1 MKKITFLMAALLCG
15 AVVANAQEDTRTV
28 VTEVT
33 VTNFVTPE
41 YGDNCNRA
49 KTIKGL
55 QLPADAPYYFSENMG
70 GFYRKNSDDTW
81 SKLSD
86 GDIFA
91 EGTYYFSAQLR
102 VDNDYGT
109 YGTTHRLPSTA
120 AELTVTVD
128 GKPWSVDG
136 KTYVYPEYSYVWVKS
151 PEFTIVKKTMPL
163 TFNDSPALDYYEN
176 FVNTP
181 VEEKDLTKQ
190 VVGGTE
196 PYTFSKTTSNCS
208 WLQVSSDGIISGTP
222 TALDPNA
229 YYETIQ
235 VSDGASTQ
243 TIEIYIGCVYPQSGD
258 REVLTTATFTGLTTP
273 VYEVAL
279 PEISLTA
286 PEGAVYRLGSLRK
299 WQKKADDDSW
309 AEYSGAQFEVGTYRA
324 QVQLRIDGS
333 NAYYHVLSADTK
345 MEVDGQEWTI
355 LGGVSVFSGY
365 SCGIWVSPEFE
376 VKATSTGV
384 DCVQT
389 PAIYAHQG
397 RIYGAEGA
405 RIYDLLGRDVTRQN
419 GSLHGVYVVKTA
431 NAAQKVVVK

>member
-28 VTEVT
+28 VTNVT
-33 VTNFVTPE
+33 ATNFVTPE
-41 YGDNCNRA
+41 FGDNCNRS

-55 QLPADAPYYFSENMG
+55 QLPANAPYRFPDTMG
-70 GFYRKNSDDTW
+70 GFYKKNDDDTW
-81 SKLSD
+81 STLSD
-86 GDIFA
+86 GDVFT

-102 VDNDYGT
+102 VDNA
-109 YGTTHRLPSTA
+109 YGTTHRLPSTG

-128 GKPWSVDG
+128 EEEWSVAE

-151 PEFTIVKKTMPL
+151 PEFTIVKKTLPL
-163 TFNDSPALDYYEN
+163 TFSDSKNLDYTEN
-176 FVNTP
+176 FVNTA
-181 VEEKDLTKQ
+181 VAEKDLKEY

-196 PYTFSKTTSNCS
+196 TYTFSKTTNNCS

-222 TALDPNA
+222 TALDKNT
-229 YYETIQ
+229 YHDTIQ
-235 VSDGASTQ
+235 VSDGESTQ
-243 TIEIYIGCVYPQSGD
+243 KIEIYIGCVYPQSGD
-258 REVLTTATFTGLTTP
+258 REVLITATFTGLTTP

-286 PEGAVYRLGSLRK
+286 PEGAVYSLGSHRK

-309 AEYSGAQFEVGTYRA
+309 ADYSGAQFEVGTYRA
-324 QVQLRIDGS
+324 QVQLRIDEPNG
-333 NAYYHVLSADTK
+333 YYHVLSADTK
-345 MEVDGQEWTI
+345 MVVDDAEWTI
-355 LGGVSVFSGY
+355 MGGVKVFSDYSYGY
-365 SCGIWVSPEFE
+365 WVSPEFE

-405 RIYDLLGRDVTRQN
+405 RIYDLLGRDVTRLN
-419 GSLHGVYVVKTA
+419 GSLSGFYVVKTA
-431 NAAQKVVVK
+431 HAAVKVVVR

>member
-1 MKKITFLMAALLCG
+1 MKKITFLMTALLCG

-33 VTNFVTPE
+33 ATNFVTPE
-41 YGDNCNRA
+41 YGDNCNSSNTV
-49 KTIKGL
+49 KKL
-55 QLPADAPYYFSENMG
+55 QLPEDAPYRFSDTMG
-70 GFYRKNSDDTW
+70 RFFKKNSDDTW
-81 SKLSD
+81 SQLSD
-86 GDIFA
+86 GDVFA
-91 EGTYYFSAQLR
+91 EGTYYFWAQLR
-102 VDNDYGT
+102 VDNA

-120 AELTVTVD
+120 AELTVTVN
-128 GKPWSVDG
+128 GEPWSVDG
-136 KTYVYPEYSYVWVKS
+136 KPTVDPTYSYAWVKS
-151 PEFTIVKKTMPL
+151 PEFTIVKKTLPL
-163 TFNDSPALDYYEN
+163 TFNDSKKLDYTEN

-181 VEEKDLTKQ
+181 VAEKDLKEY

-196 PYTFSKTTSNCS
+196 TYTFSKTTSNCS

-222 TALDPNA
+222 TALDKNT
-229 YYETIQ
+229 YHDTIQ
-235 VSDGASTQ
+235 VSDGESTQ
-243 TIEIYIGCVYPQSGD
+243 KIEIYIGCVYPQSGD

-286 PEGAVYRLGSLRK
+286 PEGAVYSLGSLRK

-309 AEYSGAQFEVGTYRA
+309 ADYSGAQFEVGTYRV
-324 QVQLRIDGS
+324 QVQLRIDEPNG
-333 NAYYHVLSADTK
+333 YYHVLSADTK
-345 MEVDGQEWTI
+345 MVVDDAEWTI
-355 LGGVSVFSGY
+355 MGGVSVFSDCSFGL
-365 SCGIWVSPEFE
+365 WVSPEFE

-384 DCVQT
+384 DRVQM

-405 RIYDLLGRDVTRQN
+405 RIYDLLGRDVTRRN

-431 NAAQKVVVK
+431 DTTQKVVVK

>member
-15 AVVANAQEDTRTV
+15 AVVANAQEDMRTV

-41 YGDNCNRA
+41 YGDNCNSSNTVN
-49 KTIKGL
+49 KL
-55 QLPADAPYYFSENMG
+55 QLPADAPYNFPNSMG
-70 GFYRKNSDDTW
+70 RFFKKNNDDTW
-81 SKLSD
+81 SLLSD

-91 EGTYYFSAQLR
+91 EGTYYFWAQLR
-102 VDNDYGT
+102 VDGT

-120 AELTVTVD
+120 AELTVTVN
-128 GKPWSVDG
+128 GEPWSVDG
-136 KTYVYPEYSYVWVKS
+136 KPTVDPTYSYAWVKS
-151 PEFTIVKKTMPL
+151 PEFTIVKKTLPL
-163 TFNDSPALDYYEN
+163 TFNDSKKLDYTEN

-181 VEEKDLTKQ
+181 VAEKDLKEY

-196 PYTFSKTTSNCS
+196 TYTFSKTTSNCS

-222 TALDPNA
+222 TALDKNT
-229 YYETIQ
+229 YHDTIQ
-235 VSDGASTQ
+235 VSDGESTQ
-243 TIEIYIGCVYPQSGD
+243 KIEIYIGCVYPQSGD
-258 REVLTTATFTGLTTP
+258 RTVLTTATFTGLITP
-273 VYEVAL
+273 VYGAAL
-279 PEISLTA
+279 PNISLIA
-286 PEGAVYRLGSLRK
+286 SEGAVYSLGSLRK

-309 AEYSGAQFEVGTYRA
+309 AYYSGAQFEVGTYRA

-333 NAYYHVLSADTK
+333 NGYYHVLSADTK

-355 LGGVSVFSGY
+355 LGGVSVFSSY

-384 DCVQT
+384 DRVQT

-405 RIYDLLGRDVTRQN
+405 CIYDLLGRDVTRLN

-431 NAAQKVVVK
+431 NAAQKVIVK

>member
-49 KTIKGL
+49 KTINEL
-55 QLPADAPYYFSENMG
+55 QLPADAPYYFPNTMG
-70 GFYRKNSDDTW
+70 GFFKKNDDDKW
-81 SKLSD
+81 NKLSD
-86 GDIFA
+86 GDVFT

-120 AELTVTVD
+120 VELTVTVD
-128 GKPWSVDG
+128 GKAWSVDG

-151 PEFTIVKKTMPL
+151 PEFTIVKKTLPL
-163 TFNDSPALDYYEN
+163 TFSDSEKLDYKEN
-176 FVNTP
+176 FVNTA
-181 VEEKDLTKQ
+181 VAEKDLKEY

-196 PYTFSKTTSNCS
+196 TYTFSKTTSYCS
-208 WLQVSSDGIISGTP
+208 WLQVSNEGIISGTP
-222 TALDPNA
+222 TATDPNA

-235 VSDGASTQ
+235 VSDGESTQ

-258 REVLTTATFTGLTTP
+258 RTVLTTATFTGLTTP
-273 VYEVAL
+273 VYGAAL
-279 PEISLTA
+279 QEISLTA
-286 PEGAVYRLGSLRK
+286 PEGAVYSLGSLRK
-299 WQKKADDDSW
+299 WTKKADDDSW
-309 AEYSGAQFEVGTYRA
+309 ANYDGTQFEVGTYRA

-345 MEVDGQEWTI
+345 MVVDGKEWTI
-355 LGGVSVFSGY
+355 MGGVNVFSSY
-365 SCGIWVSPEFE
+365 SYGIWVSPEFE

-384 DCVQT
+384 DRVQT

-431 NAAQKVVVK
+431 NTTQKVIVK

>member
-15 AVVANAQEDTRTV
+15 AVVANAQEDTRIV

-33 VTNFVTPE
+33 ATNFVTPE
-41 YGDNCNRA
+41 YGDKCNRA
-49 KTIKGL
+49 KTINEL
-55 QLPADAPYYFSENMG
+55 QLPADAPYYFPNTMG
-70 GFYRKNSDDTW
+70 GFLKKNDDDKW
-81 SKLSD
+81 NKLSD
-86 GDIFA
+86 GDVFT
-91 EGTYYFSAQLR
+91 EGTYCFSAQLR

-120 AELTVTVD
+120 AELTVTVN

-136 KTYVYPEYSYVWVKS
+136 KTYVYPEYSYVWVTS
-151 PEFTIVKKTMPL
+151 PEFTIVKKTLPL
-163 TFNDSPALDYYEN
+163 TFSDSEKLDYKEN
-176 FVNTP
+176 FVNTA
-181 VEEKDLTKQ
+181 VAEKDLKEY

-196 PYTFSKTTSNCS
+196 TYRFSKTTNNCS
-208 WLQVSSDGIISGTP
+208 WLQVSEEGIISGTP
-222 TALDPNA
+222 TDLDKNT
-229 YYETIQ
+229 YHETIQ
-235 VSDGASTQ
+235 VSDGESTK

-258 REVLTTATFTGLTTP
+258 RDVLATATFTGLTTP
-273 VYEVAL
+273 VYGAAL
-279 PEISLTA
+279 QEISLTA
-286 PEGAVYRLGSLRK
+286 SEGAVYSLGFRK

-309 AEYSGAQFEVGTYRA
+309 ADYSGAQFEVGTYRA
-324 QVQLRIDGS
+324 RVQLRIDELNG
-333 NAYYHVLSADTK
+333 YYHVLSADTK
-345 MEVDGQEWTI
+345 MVVDDAEWTI
-355 LGGVSVFSGY
+355 MGGVSAGIGY
-365 SCGIWVSPEFE
+365 SYGMWVSPEFE

-431 NAAQKVVVK
+431 DTTQKVIVK

>member
-41 YGDNCNRA
+41 FGDNCNRS

-55 QLPADAPYYFSENMG
+55 QLPANAPYRFPDTMG
-70 GFYRKNSDDTW
+70 GFYKKNDDDTW
-81 SKLSD
+81 STLSD
-86 GDIFA
+86 GDVFA

-102 VDNDYGT
+102 VDKPYA
-109 YGTTHRLPSTA
+109 TTHRLPSTG

-128 GKPWSVDG
+128 GKAWSVDG
-136 KTYVYPEYSYVWVKS
+136 NPAVYSEYSYAWVKS
-151 PEFTIVKKTMPL
+151 PEFTIVKKTLPL

-181 VEEKDLTKQ
+181 VEEKDLKKQ

-196 PYTFSKTTSNCS
+196 TYTFSKTTSNCS

-222 TALDPNA
+222 TALDKNT
-229 YYETIQ
+229 YHDTIQ
-235 VSDGASTQ
+235 VSDGESTQ
-243 TIEIYIGCVYPQSGD
+243 KIEIYIGCVYPQSGD
-258 REVLTTATFTGLTTP
+258 RDVLITATFTGLTTP
-273 VYEVAL
+273 VYGAAL

-286 PEGAVYRLGSLRK
+286 PEGAVYSLGSHRK

-309 AEYSGAQFEVGTYRA
+309 AEYNGAQFEVGTYRA
-324 QVQLRIDGS
+324 QVQLRIDEPNG
-333 NAYYHVLSADTK
+333 YYHVLSADTK
-345 MEVDGQEWTI
+345 MVVDDAEWTI
-355 LGGVSVFSGY
+355 MGGVKVFSDYSYGY
-365 SCGIWVSPEFE
+365 WVSPEFE

-405 RIYDLLGRDVTRQN
+405 RIYDLLGRDVTRRN
-419 GSLHGVYVVKTA
+419 GSLCGVYVVKTA
-431 NAAQKVVVK
+431 NAAVKVVVR

>member
-1 MKKITFLMAALLCG
+1 MAALLCG

-41 YGDNCNRA
+41 FGDNCNRS

-55 QLPADAPYYFSENMG
+55 QLPANAPYRFPDTMG
-70 GFYRKNSDDTW
+70 GFYKKNDDDTW
-81 SKLSD
+81 STLSD
-86 GDIFA
+86 GDVFA

-102 VDNDYGT
+102 VDKPYA
-109 YGTTHRLPSTA
+109 TTHRLPSTG

-128 GKPWSVDG
+128 EEEWSVAE

-151 PEFTIVKKTMPL
+151 PEFTIVKKTLPL
-163 TFNDSPALDYYEN
+163 TFSDSPTLDYKEN
-176 FVNTP
+176 FVNTA
-181 VEEKDLTKQ
+181 VAEKDLKEY

-196 PYTFSKTTSNCS
+196 TYTFSKTTSNCS

-222 TALDPNA
+222 TALDKNT
-229 YYETIQ
+229 YHDTIQ
-235 VSDGASTQ
+235 VSDGESTQ
-243 TIEIYIGCVYPQSGD
+243 KIEIYIGCVYPQSGD
-258 REVLTTATFTGLTTP
+258 RDVLITATFTGLTTP
-273 VYEVAL
+273 VYGAAL

-286 PEGAVYRLGSLRK
+286 PEGAVYSLGSHRK

-309 AEYSGAQFEVGTYRA
+309 ADYSGAQFEVGTYRA
-324 QVQLRIDGS
+324 QVQLRIDEPNG
-333 NAYYHVLSADTK
+333 YYHVLSADTK
-345 MEVDGQEWTI
+345 MVVDDAEWTI
-355 LGGVSVFSGY
+355 MGGVKVFSDYSYGY
-365 SCGIWVSPEFE
+365 WVSPEFE

-405 RIYDLLGRDVTRQN
+405 RIYDLLGRDVTRRN
-419 GSLHGVYVVKTA
+419 GSLCGVYVVKTA
-431 NAAQKVVVK
+431 NAAVKVVVR

>member
-33 VTNFVTPE
+33 VTNFVIPE
-41 YGDNCNRA
+41 YGDVVNSMATVNA
-49 KTIKGL
+49 M
-55 QLPADAPYYFSENMG
+55 QLPEDAPYNFPDMG
-70 GFYRKNSDDTW
+70 RFFKKNSDDTW
-81 SKLSD
+81 SQLSD

-91 EGTYYFSAQLR
+91 EGTYYFRPQLR
-102 VDNDYGT
+102 VDGT

-128 GKPWSVDG
+128 GKAWSVLGDPA
-136 KTYVYPEYSYVWVKS
+136 VFSEYSYAWVKS
-151 PEFTIVKKTMPL
+151 PEFTIVKKTLPL
-163 TFNDSPALDYYEN
+163 TFNDSPALDYTEN
-176 FVNTP
+176 FVNTA
-181 VEEKDLTKQ
+181 VAEKDLKEY

-196 PYTFSKTTSNCS
+196 TYTFSKVTNYCS
-208 WLQVSSDGIISGTP
+208 WLHVSSDGVISGTP
-222 TALDPNA
+222 TATDQNA
-229 YYETIQ
+229 YYEKIQ
-235 VSDGASTQ
+235 VSDGESAAA
-243 TIEIYIGCVYPQSGD
+243 IEIYVGRVYPQSGD
-258 REVLTTATFTGLTTP
+258 RTVLTTATFTGLTTP
-273 VYEVAL
+273 VYGAAL
-279 PEISLTA
+279 QEISLTA
-286 PEGAVYRLGSLRK
+286 SEGAVYSLGSFRK

-309 AEYSGAQFEVGTYRA
+309 AEYNGAQFEVGTYRA

-345 MEVDGQEWTI
+345 MVVDGKEWTI
-355 LGGVSVFSGY
+355 MGGVNVFSSY
-365 SCGIWVSPEFE
+365 SYGIWVSPEFE

-384 DCVQT
+384 DCVQM

-419 GSLHGVYVVKTA
+419 GSLHGVYVVKTSDTT
-431 NAAQKVVVK
+431 QKVIVK

>member
-1 MKKITFLMAALLCG
+1 MAALLCG

-28 VTEVT
+28 VTNVT
-33 VTNFVTPE
+33 ATNFVTPE

-49 KTIKGL
+49 KTINEL
-55 QLPADAPYYFSENMG
+55 QLPADAPYYFPNTMG
-70 GFYRKNSDDTW
+70 GFYKKNDDDTW
-81 SKLSD
+81 NKLSD
-86 GDIFA
+86 GDVFT

-151 PEFTIVKKTMPL
+151 PEFTIVKKTLPL
-163 TFNDSPALDYYEN
+163 TFSDSGNLDYKEN
-176 FVNTP
+176 FVNTA
-181 VEEKDLTKQ
+181 VAEKDLKKY

-196 PYTFSKTTSNCS
+196 IYTFSKTTNNCS
-208 WLQVSSDGIISGTP
+208 WLQVSSEGIISGTP
-222 TALDPNA
+222 TALDKNT
-229 YYETIQ
+229 YHDTIQ
-235 VSDGASTQ
+235 VSDGESTQ
-243 TIEIYIGCVYPQSGD
+243 KIEIYIGCVYPQSGD

-279 PEISLTA
+279 PKISLTA

-309 AEYSGAQFEVGTYRA
+309 ADYSGAQFEVGTYRV
-324 QVQLRIDGS
+324 QVQLRIDEPNG
-333 NAYYHVLSADTK
+333 YYHVLSADTK
-345 MEVDGQEWTI
+345 MVVDDAEWTI
-355 LGGVSVFSGY
+355 MGGVSAGIDY
-365 SCGIWVSPEFE
+365 SYGIWVSPEFE
-376 VKATSTGV
+376 VKANTGV
-384 DCVQT
+384 DRIQM

-405 RIYDLLGRDVTRQN
+405 RIYDLLGRDVTRRN
-419 GSLHGVYVVKTA
+419 GSLSGVYVVKTA
-431 NAAQKVVVK
+431 NAAVKVVVR

>member
-41 YGDNCNRA
+41 FGDNCNRS

-55 QLPADAPYYFSENMG
+55 QLPANAPYRFPDTMG
-70 GFYRKNSDDTW
+70 GFYKKNDDDTW
-81 SKLSD
+81 STLSD
-86 GDIFA
+86 GDVFA

-102 VDNDYGT
+102 VDKPYA
-109 YGTTHRLPSTA
+109 TTHRLPSTG

-128 GKPWSVDG
+128 EEEWSVAE

-151 PEFTIVKKTMPL
+151 PEFTIVKKTLPL
-163 TFNDSPALDYYEN
+163 TFSDSPTLDYKEN
-176 FVNTP
+176 FVNTA
-181 VEEKDLTKQ
+181 VAEKDLKEY

-196 PYTFSKTTSNCS
+196 TYTFSKTTSNCS

-222 TALDPNA
+222 TALDKNT
-229 YYETIQ
+229 YHDTIQ
-235 VSDGASTQ
+235 VSDGESTQ
-243 TIEIYIGCVYPQSGD
+243 KIEIYIGCVYPQSGD
-258 REVLTTATFTGLTTP
+258 RDVLITATFTGLTTP
-273 VYEVAL
+273 VYGAAL

-286 PEGAVYRLGSLRK
+286 PEGAVYSLGSFRK

-309 AEYSGAQFEVGTYRA
+309 ADYDGTQFEVGTYRA

-345 MEVDGQEWTI
+345 MVVDGQEWTI

-384 DCVQT
+384 DRVQT

-431 NAAQKVVVK
+431 DTTQKVIVK

>member
-70 GFYRKNSDDTW
+70 GFYKKNSDDTW
-81 SKLSD
+81 SQLSD

-102 VDNDYGT
+102 VDKPYA
-109 YGTTHRLPSTA
+109 TTHRLPSTA

-128 GKPWSVDG
+128 GKAWSVDG
-136 KTYVYPEYSYVWVKS
+136 NPAVYSEFSYAWVKS
-151 PEFTIVKKTMPL
+151 PEFTIVKKTLPL

-190 VVGGTE
+190 VVGGKET
-196 PYTFSKTTSNCS
+196 YTFSKTTSNCS

-243 TIEIYIGCVYPQSGD
+243 EIEIYVGCVYPQSGD
-258 REVLTTATFTGLTTP
+258 RTVLTTATFTGLITP
-273 VYEVAL
+273 VYGAAL
-279 PEISLTA
+279 QEISLTA
-286 PEGAVYRLGSLRK
+286 SEGAVYSLGSFRK
-299 WQKKADDDSW
+299 WTKKADDDSW
-309 AEYSGAQFEVGTYRA
+309 ANYDGTQFEVGTYRA

-333 NAYYHVLSADTK
+333 NGYYHVLSADTK

-355 LGGVSVFSGY
+355 LGGVSVFSSY

-384 DCVQT
+384 DRVQT

-431 NAAQKVVVK
+431 NTTQKVIVK

>member
-28 VTEVT
+28 VTNVT
-33 VTNFVTPE
+33 ATNFVIPE
-41 YGDNCNRA
+41 YAETVNRNHTLSA
-49 KTIKGL
+49 M
-55 QLPADAPYYFSENMG
+55 QLPVDAPYYFSEDMG
-70 GFYRKNSDDTW
+70 GFYKKNDDDTW
-81 SKLSD
+81 NKLSD
-86 GDIFA
+86 GDVFT

-102 VDNDYGT
+102 VDNA
-109 YGTTHRLPSTA
+109 YGTTHRLPSTG

-128 GKPWSVDG
+128 EEEWSVAE

-151 PEFTIVKKTMPL
+151 PEFTIVKKTLPL
-163 TFNDSPALDYYEN
+163 TFSDSGNLDYKEN
-176 FVNTP
+176 FVNTA
-181 VEEKDLTKQ
+181 VAEKDLKEY

-196 PYTFSKTTSNCS
+196 TYTFSKTTSYCS

-222 TALDPNA
+222 TALDKNA

-235 VSDGASTQ
+235 VSDGESTQ
-243 TIEIYIGCVYPQSGD
+243 KIEIYIGCVYPQSGD

-273 VYEVAL
+273 VYGAAL
-279 PEISLTA
+279 QEISLSA
-286 PEGAVYRLGSLRK
+286 SEGAVYSLGSHRK

-309 AEYSGAQFEVGTYRA
+309 ADYSGAQFEVGTYRV

-333 NAYYHVLSADTK
+333 NAYYHMLSADTK
-345 MEVDGQEWTI
+345 MEVDGTEWTI
-355 LGGVSVFSGY
+355 LGGVSVFSDCSFGL
-365 SCGIWVSPEFE
+365 WVSPEFE

-405 RIYDLLGRDVTRQN
+405 RIYDLLGHDVTRLN
-419 GSLHGVYVVKTA
+419 GSLCGVYVVKTA
-431 NAAQKVVVK
+431 HAAVKVVVR

>member
-41 YGDNCNRA
+41 FGDNCNRS

-55 QLPADAPYYFSENMG
+55 QLPANAPYRFPDTMG
-70 GFYRKNSDDTW
+70 GFYKKNDDDTW
-81 SKLSD
+81 STLSD
-86 GDIFA
+86 GDVFA

-102 VDNDYGT
+102 VDKPYA
-109 YGTTHRLPSTA
+109 TTHRLPSTG

-128 GKPWSVDG
+128 EEEWSVAE

-151 PEFTIVKKTMPL
+151 PEFTIVKKTLPL
-163 TFNDSPALDYYEN
+163 TFSDSPTLDYKEN
-176 FVNTP
+176 FVNTA
-181 VEEKDLTKQ
+181 VAEKDLKEY

-196 PYTFSKTTSNCS
+196 TYTFSKTTSNCS

-222 TALDPNA
+222 TALDKNT
-229 YYETIQ
+229 YHDTIQ
-235 VSDGASTQ
+235 VSDGESTQ
-243 TIEIYIGCVYPQSGD
+243 KIEIYIGCVYPQSGD
-258 REVLTTATFTGLTTP
+258 RDVLITATFTGLTTP
-273 VYEVAL
+273 VYGAAL
-279 PEISLTA
+279 QEISLTA
-286 PEGAVYRLGSLRK
+286 SEGAVYSLGSFRK

-309 AEYSGAQFEVGTYRA
+309 ADYDGTQFEVGTYRA

-345 MEVDGQEWTI
+345 MVVDGQEWTI

-431 NAAQKVVVK
+431 DTTQKVIVK

>member
-41 YGDNCNRA
+41 FGDNCNRS

-55 QLPADAPYYFSENMG
+55 QLPANAPYRFPDTMG
-70 GFYRKNSDDTW
+70 GFYKKNDDDTW
-81 SKLSD
+81 STLSD
-86 GDIFA
+86 GDVFT

-102 VDNDYGT
+102 VDNA
-109 YGTTHRLPSTA
+109 YGTTHRLPSTG

-128 GKPWSVDG
+128 EEEWSVAE

-151 PEFTIVKKTMPL
+151 PEFTIVKKTLPL
-163 TFNDSPALDYYEN
+163 TFSDSKNLDYTEN
-176 FVNTP
+176 FVNTA
-181 VEEKDLTKQ
+181 VAKKDLKAY

-196 PYTFSKTTSNCS
+196 TYTFSKTTNNCS
-208 WLQVSSDGIISGTP
+208 WLQVSSEGIISGTP
-222 TALDPNA
+222 TALDKNA

-235 VSDGASTQ
+235 VSDGESTQ

-258 REVLTTATFTGLTTP
+258 RDVLATATFTGLTTP
-273 VYEVAL
+273 VYGAAL
-279 PEISLTA
+279 QEISLTA
-286 PEGAVYRLGSLRK
+286 SEGAVYSLGSFRK

-309 AEYSGAQFEVGTYRA
+309 ADYSGAQFEVGTYRA
-324 QVQLRIDGS
+324 RVQLRIDELNG
-333 NAYYHVLSADTK
+333 YYHVLSADTK
-345 MEVDGQEWTI
+345 MVVDDAEWTI
-355 LGGVSVFSGY
+355 MGGVKVFSDYSYGY
-365 SCGIWVSPEFE
+365 WVSPEFE

-389 PAIYAHQG
+389 PAIYARQG

-405 RIYDLLGRDVTRQN
+405 RIYDLLGRDVTRRN
-419 GSLHGVYVVKTA
+419 GSLSGVYVVKTA
-431 NAAQKVVVK
+431 NAAVKVVVR

>member
-1 MKKITFLMAALLCG
+1 MAALLCG

-41 YGDNCNRA
+41 FGDNCNRS

-55 QLPADAPYYFSENMG
+55 QLPANAPYRFPDTMG
-70 GFYRKNSDDTW
+70 GFYKKNDDDTW
-81 SKLSD
+81 STLSD
-86 GDIFA
+86 GDVFA

-102 VDNDYGT
+102 VDKPYA
-109 YGTTHRLPSTA
+109 TTHRLPSTG

-128 GKPWSVDG
+128 EEEWSVAE

-151 PEFTIVKKTMPL
+151 PEFTIVKKTLPL
-163 TFNDSPALDYYEN
+163 TFSDSPTLDYKEN
-176 FVNTP
+176 FVNTA
-181 VEEKDLTKQ
+181 VAEKDLKEY

-196 PYTFSKTTSNCS
+196 TYTFSKTTSNCS

-222 TALDPNA
+222 TALDKNT
-229 YYETIQ
+229 YHDTIQ
-235 VSDGASTQ
+235 VSDGESTQ
-243 TIEIYIGCVYPQSGD
+243 KIEIYIGCVYPQSGD
-258 REVLTTATFTGLTTP
+258 RDVLITATFTGLTTP
-273 VYEVAL
+273 VYGAAL

-286 PEGAVYRLGSLRK
+286 PEGAVYSLGSHRK

-309 AEYSGAQFEVGTYRA
+309 AEYNGAQFEVGTYRA
-324 QVQLRIDGS
+324 QVQLRIDEPNG
-333 NAYYHVLSADTK
+333 YYHVLSADTK
-345 MEVDGQEWTI
+345 MVVDDAEWTI
-355 LGGVSVFSGY
+355 MGGVKVFSDYSYGY
-365 SCGIWVSPEFE
+365 WVSPEFE

-405 RIYDLLGRDVTRQN
+405 RIYDLLGRDVTRRN
-419 GSLHGVYVVKTA
+419 GSLCGVYVVKTA
-431 NAAQKVVVK
+431 NAAVKVVVR

>member
-33 VTNFVTPE
+33 VTNFVIPE
-41 YGDNCNRA
+41 YGDVVNNRA
-49 KTIKGL
+49 TVNAM
-55 QLPADAPYYFSENMG
+55 QLPEDAPYRFSDTMG
-70 GFYRKNSDDTW
+70 RFFKKNSDDTW
-81 SKLSD
+81 SQLSD
-86 GDIFA
+86 GDVFA
-91 EGTYYFSAQLR
+91 EGTYYFWAQLR
-102 VDNDYGT
+102 VDGT
-109 YGTTHRLPSTA
+109 HGTTHRLPSTA
-120 AELTVTVD
+120 AELTVTVN
-128 GKPWSVDG
+128 GEPWSVDG
-136 KTYVYPEYSYVWVKS
+136 KPTVDPTYSYAWVKS
-151 PEFTIVKKTMPL
+151 PEFTIVKKTLPL
-163 TFNDSPALDYYEN
+163 TFNDSKKLDYTEN

-181 VEEKDLTKQ
+181 VAKKDLKEY

-196 PYTFSKTTSNCS
+196 TYTFSKTTSNCS

-222 TALDPNA
+222 TALDKNA

-273 VYEVAL
+273 VYEVAR

-286 PEGAVYRLGSLRK
+286 PEGAVYSLGSHRK

-309 AEYSGAQFEVGTYRA
+309 ADYSGAQFEVGTYRV

-333 NAYYHVLSADTK
+333 NAYYHMLSADTK
-345 MEVDGQEWTI
+345 MVVDGKEWTI
-355 LGGVSVFSGY
+355 MGGVSVFSDCSFGL
-365 SCGIWVSPEFE
+365 WVSPEFE
-376 VKATSTGV
+376 VKANTGV
-384 DCVQT
+384 DRIQM

-397 RIYGAEGA
+397 RIYGAESA
-405 RIYDLLGRDVTRQN
+405 RIYDLLGRDVTRLN
-419 GSLHGVYVVKTA
+419 GSLQGVYVVITSD
-431 NAAQKVVVK
+431 AAQTVIVK

>member
-41 YGDNCNRA
+41 FGDNCNRS

-55 QLPADAPYYFSENMG
+55 QLPANAPYRFPDTMG
-70 GFYRKNSDDTW
+70 GFYKKNDDDTW
-81 SKLSD
+81 STLSD
-86 GDIFA
+86 GDVFT

-102 VDNDYGT
+102 VDNA
-109 YGTTHRLPSTA
+109 YGTTHRLPSTG

-128 GKPWSVDG
+128 EEEWSVAE

-151 PEFTIVKKTMPL
+151 PEFTIVKKTLPL
-163 TFNDSPALDYYEN
+163 TFSDSKNLDYTEN
-176 FVNTP
+176 FVNTA
-181 VEEKDLTKQ
+181 VAEKDLKEY

-196 PYTFSKTTSNCS
+196 TYTFSKTTNNCS

-222 TALDPNA
+222 TALDKNT
-229 YYETIQ
+229 YHDTIQ
-235 VSDGASTQ
+235 VSDGESTQ
-243 TIEIYIGCVYPQSGD
+243 KIEIYIGCVYPQSGD

-273 VYEVAL
+273 VYGAAL

-286 PEGAVYRLGSLRK
+286 PEGAVYSLGSFRK

-309 AEYSGAQFEVGTYRA
+309 ADYSGAQFEVGTYRA
-324 QVQLRIDGS
+324 QVQLRIDEPNG
-333 NAYYHVLSADTK
+333 YYHVLSADTK
-345 MEVDGQEWTI
+345 MVVDDAEWTI
-355 LGGVSVFSGY
+355 MGGVKVFSDYSYGY
-365 SCGIWVSPEFE
+365 WVSPEFE

-389 PAIYAHQG
+389 PAIYARQG

-405 RIYDLLGRDVTRQN
+405 RIYDLLGRDVTRRN
-419 GSLHGVYVVKTA
+419 GSLSGVYVVKTA
-431 NAAQKVVVK
+431 NAAVKVVVR

>member
-15 AVVANAQEDTRTV
+15 AVVANAQEDTRIV
-28 VTEVT
+28 VTNVT
-33 VTNFVTPE
+33 ATNFVLPE
-41 YGDNCNRA
+41 YGDNCNSSNTVN
-49 KTIKGL
+49 KL
-55 QLPADAPYYFSENMG
+55 QLPADAPYYFPNSMG
-70 GFYRKNSDDTW
+70 DFFKKNSDDTW
-81 SKLSD
+81 SLLSD
-86 GDIFA
+86 GDLFT
-91 EGTYYFSAQLR
+91 EGTYYFRAQLR
-102 VDNDYGT
+102 VDGT
-109 YGTTHRLPSTA
+109 YGTTHRLPSTG

-128 GKPWSVDG
+128 GKAWSVLG
-136 KTYVYPEYSYVWVKS
+136 NPAVLSEYSFASVKS
-151 PEFTIVKKTMPL
+151 PEFTIVKKTLPL
-163 TFNDSPALDYYEN
+163 TFNDSKKLDYTEN
-176 FVNTP
+176 FVNTA
-181 VEEKDLTKQ
+181 VAEKDLKEY

-196 PYTFSKTTSNCS
+196 TYTFSKTTSYCS

-258 REVLTTATFTGLTTP
+258 RTVLTTATFTGLTTP
-273 VYEVAL
+273 VYGAAL
-279 PEISLTA
+279 PNISLTA
-286 PEGAVYRLGSLRK
+286 SEGAVYSLGSLRK

-309 AEYSGAQFEVGTYRA
+309 AYYSGAQFEVGTYRA

-333 NAYYHVLSADTK
+333 NGYYHVLSADTK
-345 MEVDGQEWTI
+345 MVVDGQEWTI
-355 LGGVSVFSGY
+355 LGGVSVFSDY

-384 DCVQT
+384 DRVQT

-405 RIYDLLGRDVTRQN
+405 RIYDLLGRDVTRLN

-431 NAAQKVVVK
+431 NAAQKVIVK

>member
-28 VTEVT
+28 VTNVT
-33 VTNFVTPE
+33 ATNFVTPE

-49 KTIKGL
+49 KTINEL
-55 QLPADAPYYFSENMG
+55 QLPADAPYYFPNTMG
-70 GFYRKNSDDTW
+70 GFYKKNDDDTW
-81 SKLSD
+81 NKLSD
-86 GDIFA
+86 GDVFT

-151 PEFTIVKKTMPL
+151 PEFTIVKKTLPL
-163 TFNDSPALDYYEN
+163 TFSDSGNLDYKEN
-176 FVNTP
+176 FVNTA
-181 VEEKDLTKQ
+181 VAEKDLKEY

-196 PYTFSKTTSNCS
+196 TYTFSKTTSNCS

-222 TALDPNA
+222 TDLDKNT
-229 YYETIQ
+229 YHDTIQ
-235 VSDGASTQ
+235 VSDGESTQ
-243 TIEIYIGCVYPQSGD
+243 KIEIYIGCVYPQSGD

-309 AEYSGAQFEVGTYRA
+309 ADYSGAQFEVGTYRV
-324 QVQLRIDGS
+324 QVQLRIDEPNG
-333 NAYYHVLSADTK
+333 YYHVLSADTK
-345 MEVDGQEWTI
+345 MVVDDAEWTI
-355 LGGVSVFSGY
+355 MGGVSAGIDY
-365 SCGIWVSPEFE
+365 SYGIWVSPEFE
-376 VKATSTGV
+376 VKANTGV
-384 DCVQT
+384 DRIQM

-405 RIYDLLGRDVTRQN
+405 RIYDLLGRDVTRRN
-419 GSLHGVYVVKTA
+419 GSLSGVYVVKTA
-431 NAAQKVVVK
+431 NAAVKVVVR

>member
-28 VTEVT
+28 VTNVT

-41 YGDNCNRA
+41 FGDNCNRS

-55 QLPADAPYYFSENMG
+55 QLPANAPYRFPDTMG
-70 GFYRKNSDDTW
+70 GFYKKNDDDTW
-81 SKLSD
+81 STLSD
-86 GDIFA
+86 GDVFT

-102 VDNDYGT
+102 VDNA
-109 YGTTHRLPSTA
+109 YGTTHRLPSTG

-128 GKPWSVDG
+128 EEEWSVAE

-151 PEFTIVKKTMPL
+151 PEFTIVKKTLPL
-163 TFNDSPALDYYEN
+163 TFSDSKNLDYTEN
-176 FVNTP
+176 FVNTA
-181 VEEKDLTKQ
+181 VAEKDLKEY

-196 PYTFSKTTSNCS
+196 TYTFSKTTNNCS

-222 TALDPNA
+222 TALDKKT
-229 YYETIQ
+229 YHETIQ
-235 VSDGASTQ
+235 VSDDESTQ
-243 TIEIYIGCVYPQSGD
+243 EIEIYIGCVYPQSGD
-258 REVLTTATFTGLTTP
+258 RTVLTTATFTGLTTP
-273 VYEVAL
+273 VYGAAL

-286 PEGAVYRLGSLRK
+286 PEGAVYSLGSHRK

-309 AEYSGAQFEVGTYRA
+309 ADYSGAQFEVGTYRA
-324 QVQLRIDGS
+324 QVQLRIDEPNG
-333 NAYYHVLSADTK
+333 YYHVLSADTK
-345 MEVDGQEWTI
+345 MVVDDAEWTI
-355 LGGVSVFSGY
+355 MGGVKVFSDYSYGY
-365 SCGIWVSPEFE
+365 WASPEFE

-397 RIYGAEGA
+397 RIYGAEGEF
-405 RIYDLLGRDVTRQN
+405 RIYDLLGRDVTRLN

-431 NAAQKVVVK
+431 NAAVKVVVR